1 MATTELIAQRKRGGQ
16 LPAFLARCLVISLT
30 VFAVGC
36 DFPGR
41 PNPAGRP
48 IPADQVLSFS
58 VLYGQNCAGCHGAD
72 GKLGAAPPL
81 NDGLFRAIIP
91 EAEVENVVTNGRHKT
106 LMPAFAKENGGALT
120 ATQIQVLVHE
130 IKGVP
135 YKVVAKEESNVA
147 SAEVVAAPGG
157 ISPAWGAIA
166 EPPAGAAAYR
176 PAASAAGDID
186 SGSPTQGA
194 IVFEKACAVCHG
206 SSGEGIAERSNTR
219 RTINDSVVLNLMSD
233 QLLRRYVITGR
244 RDLGMPSFSQPRPGN
259 EHFQPLNH
267 QEITDLVALL
277 ASWRQP
283 AVHSDFAKD

>member
-1 MATTELIAQRKRGGQ
+1 
-16 LPAFLARCLVISLT
+16 LT

-58 VLYGQNCAGCHGAD
+58 VLYAQNCSGCHGAD

-81 NDGLFRAIIP
+81 NDELFRAIIP
-91 EAEVENVVTNGRHKT
+91 KAEIENVVTQGRHKT
-106 LMPAFAKENGGALT
+106 LMPAFARENGGALT

-135 YKVVAKEESNVA
+135 YKVVAKDASNVA
-147 SAEVVAAPGG
+147 SAEVVADAGG
-157 ISPAWGAIA
+157 MSPAWGPVA
-166 EPPAGAAAYR
+166 EPPAGAAPYR
-176 PAASAAGDID
+176 RAASVAGDID
-186 SGSPTQGA
+186 SGSSTQGA
-194 IVFEKACAVCHG
+194 IVFKKACAVCHG

-219 RTINDSVVLNLMSD
+219 RTINDPVVLKLLSD
-233 QLLRRYVITGR
+233 QVLRRYAITGR
-244 RDLGMPSFSQPRPGN
+244 SDFGMPNFSQPRPGN

-267 QEITDLVALL
+267 QEVSDLVALL
-277 ASWRQP
+277 ASWRHQ
-283 AVHSDFAKD
+283 AARSDIAKD